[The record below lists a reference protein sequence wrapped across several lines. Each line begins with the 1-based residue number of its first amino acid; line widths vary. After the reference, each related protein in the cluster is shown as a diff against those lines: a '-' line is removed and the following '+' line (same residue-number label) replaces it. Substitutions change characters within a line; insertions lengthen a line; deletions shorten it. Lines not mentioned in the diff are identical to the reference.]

1 MDIQNFRVLG
11 MVASVREQA
20 WGRSRHS
27 REKTDANQ
35 PLHRKMQRERETSV
49 TVKGVHKKWLSDR
62 KT

>member
-1 MDIQNFRVLG
+1 

-20 WGRSRHS
+20 WGRSRNS